1 MSQTPDFAAPPD
13 PGSSWPLWSRQVI
26 AIVRLEW
33 FRTLIGRRSL
43 PVWLFAGLPVLFFL
57 LRMVAPIQDREDI
70 ASAVLAFAKIHNLLI
85 VRLVTFVSCLLVC
98 TNLFRGEMV
107 HQTLH
112 YYFLVPVRRSVLVV
126 GKFVGGLVATAIIL
140 CGSTVASYLLLLL
153 AHGSADAGAHLTT
166 GPGIGQLLGFVAAT
180 ALAALGYGTVFL
192 LIGLLFKN
200 PIVFAVFVW
209 LWEWANFI
217 LPATLKKISIVHYVQ
232 SMSPVPIDQGP
243 LAVVIS
249 TTSPW
254 VAVPGLLLV
263 SALFLAISSW
273 ILGRSEIRYGTD

>member
-1 MSQTPDFAAPPD
+1 MSPTSGFDPPPD
-13 PGSSWPLWSRQVI
+13 PGTSWPLWIRQVV

-57 LRMVAPIQDREDI
+57 LRMIAPIEDREDI

-85 VRLVTFVSCLLVC
+85 VRLVAFVSCLLVC

-112 YYFLVPVRRSVLVV
+112 YYFLAPVRRSVLVA
-126 GKFVGGLVATAIIL
+126 GKFVGGLVATAAIL
-140 CGSTVASYLLLLL
+140 CASTAASFFLLLL
-153 AHGSADAGAHLTT
+153 AHGSSGAASHLTE
-166 GPGIGQLLGFVAAT
+166 GPGIGQLIGFVAAT
-180 ALAALGYGTVFL
+180 ALATLGYGAVFL
-192 LIGLLFKN
+192 LVGLLFRN
-200 PIVFAVFVW
+200 PIVFAVFFW

-217 LPATLKKISIVHYVQ
+217 LPSTLKKISVVHYVQ
-232 SMSPVPIDQGP
+232 SASPVPIDQGP

-254 VAVPGLLLV
+254 IAVPGLLAV
-263 SALFLAISSW
+263 AAAFLAISSV
-273 ILGRSEIRYGTD
+273 LLRRTEIRYGTD